1 MTTRRFAL
9 LLLSMLLIVPIAGAA
24 LADVAPRE
32 GSPPAAT
39 PARKAVAAPR
49 VAPASPA
56 PSLSETPPLLSP
68 GAAGLIISIDPETGL
83 FVPATAEQRLQL
95 MPKEEN
101 MLSRSS
107 VGLVEIALPG
117 GGVMIDLA
125 DRFQDFSFASVGPSG
140 RLVYGC
146 ATDPLWLS
154 RALAMPPAP
163 PAVLE
168 ER

>member
-1 MTTRRFAL
+1 LTTRRLAP
-9 LLLSMLLIVPIAGAA
+9 LLLSTLLIVPIAGAA
-24 LADVAPRE
+24 LADGASR
-32 GSPPAAT
+32 PAAADQARTAPT
-39 PARKAVAAPR
+39 PAAALPQAAALAT
-49 VAPASPA
+49 APAA
-56 PSLSETPPLLSP
+56 PSLIAP

-154 RALAMPPAP
+154 RALTMPPAT